1 MVNESNI
8 PVPLTKQAKWAAR
21 YATDRIAGHPRDRNF
36 TESVR
41 SVCAA
46 ITTSNLTTTA
56 AAARE
61 MDAAGGGGRW
71 CVVTGG
77 RGFAARHLVLMLL
90 RSGEWRVRVADLP
103 HAISLD
109 RDEKEGILGS
119 ALREGQAVYTSVD
132 LRDKAQV
139 AKGV

>member
-1 MVNESNI
+1 V
-8 PVPLTKQAKWAAR
+8 
-21 YATDRIAGHPRDRNF
+21 H
-36 TESVR
+36 

-56 AAARE
+56 AAAAAGE
-61 MDAAGGGGRW
+61 MDAAGGGRRW

-103 HAISLD
+103 HAIALD
-109 RDEKEGILGS
+109 RDEEEGILGA
-119 ALREGQAVYTSVD
+119 ALREGQAVYASAD